1 MPTRSA
7 IQSDALPSS
16 NSRLSLHG
24 FQDSG
29 ARLLDMAAIAE
40 EHSEAVKQD
49 EEDPELKFDLEDEAS
64 RNALRSVLEQV
75 GFSKDA

>member
-1 MPTRSA
+1 
-7 IQSDALPSS
+7 
-16 NSRLSLHG
+16 
-24 FQDSG
+24 
-29 ARLLDMAAIAE
+29 MAAIAE